1 MSKADGRRALLDG
14 SRQMGL
20 ELDSDKLDK
29 LLRYQ
34 GLVQHWN
41 RHFNLVSPNDLD
53 HFVVRHL
60 LDSLALNNYMDGNE
74 IADLGSGAGLPGI
87 PLALLNPQRRFTL
100 IDSNGK
106 KTRFLF
112 QAKVALELANVEVEN
127 CRVEH
132 YQSPRQLDIV
142 MCRAF
147 SELGKI
153 IDWASPLLTRNTTL
167 LAMKGKYPEEEL
179 THLPNGFLVSAV
191 DALVVP
197 GLRSERHL
205 VRIRREPQVG

>member
-1 MSKADGRRALLDG
+1 MSEAEGHRVLLDG
-14 SRQMGL
+14 LGRLGL
-20 ELDSDKLDK
+20 EADPGQVDS

-34 GLVQHWN
+34 SLVRHWN
-41 RHFNLVSPNDLD
+41 RHFNLVSPRDLD
-53 HFVVRHL
+53 QFVVRHL
-60 LDSLALNNYMDGNE
+60 LDSLALHDFLEGAE
-74 IADLGSGAGLPGI
+74 IADIGSGAGLPGI
-87 PLALLNPQRRFTL
+87 PLALLNPDRRFTL

-112 QAKVALELANVEVEN
+112 QAKVALGLANVEVEN

-147 SELGKI
+147 SELGNI

-179 THLPNGFLVSAV
+179 TQLPEGFTVSAV
-191 DALVVP
+191 DAIVVP

-205 VRIRREPQVG
+205 VQIRRQPLAD